1 MVGNGGGDN
10 VLPFPHP
17 SFGDVYRSEV
27 KKLIAALRTN
37 PRAIE
42 TRIAFRNL
50 INTVVVHPTA
60 KRMPYEFTPY
70 ISNAALSGINL
81 FPARRTAR
89 EIVAARLSLYR

>member
-1 MVGNGGGDN
+1 
-10 VLPFPHP
+10 
-17 SFGDVYRSEV
+17 
-27 KKLIAALRTN
+27 
-37 PRAIE
+37 
-42 TRIAFRNL
+42 
-50 INTVVVHPTA
+50 VVVHPTA